1 MFRGF
6 ARAARS
12 VLKANFATQASAQRS
27 TKVVF
32 GAVAVTA
39 FAGAVLT
46 RTAFTSAAAPDKTA
60 ALTLREDETK
70 CLKNLL
76 ENDHAEALA
85 RIFILKK
92 LYPDNLAMKYWNY
105 DYYKSLSE
113 VDRHAL
119 LAVARSGI
127 ENPDSGMGM
136 YAMQPADYDRFKP
149 YMDPVI
155 RDYHK
160 VPAGQNHVTDWKLE
174 GVKGLPAGGVL
185 DLAKLGLKDVSM
197 RVRVGRNLGAFP
209 LPGAMDK
216 NDRTKMEGVM
226 LEAFKKL
233 IADPK
238 FGGEYC
244 SLTPGHSNQITP
256 ARYDQLVKSHIMF
269 KDMAADKYLSTAG
282 IASDWPYGRGCYIS
296 KDKGFI
302 VWVGEEDHLRI
313 MCMHTGEKL
322 NDVFDRLHGALQTME
337 SLPAC
342 KFAHSKEYGYVTSCP
357 TNLGTGMRASV
368 HVAIPK
374 LTKNGKDVSEAKKVC
389 KELGLSVRGVGGE
402 HTEAGEGGIVDISP
416 SARFCIKE
424 AEIITALYQGIEKL
438 IKREQAL

>member
-6 ARAARS
+6 ARAARTG
-12 VLKANFATQASAQRS
+12 LNAGFTTQARS
-27 TKVVF
+27 SRAKVVV
-32 GAVAVTA
+32 GAASAVM
-39 FAGAVLT
+39 GALLT
-46 RTAFTSAAAPDKTA
+46 RQAYMSSPATDKTVP
-60 ALTLREDETK
+60 LTLKEDETK
-70 CLKNLL
+70 RLKTLL

-85 RIFILKK
+85 RIYLMKK
-92 LYPDNLAMKYWNY
+92 LYPDNLAIKYWNY
-105 DYYKSLSE
+105 DYYNSLSE
-113 VDRHAL
+113 EDKLAL

-136 YAMQPADYDRFKP
+136 YAMQPSDYDRFKP
-149 YMDPVI
+149 YMDAVI

-160 VPAGQNHVTDWKLE
+160 VPAGENHVTDWKLE
-174 GVKGLPAGGVL
+174 GVKGLPANGIL
-185 DLAKLGLKDVSM
+185 DLKKLGLSDVSM

-209 LPGAMDK
+209 LPGAMNK
-216 NDRTKMEGVM
+216 EDRTKMEGVM

-244 SLTPGHSNQITP
+244 SLTPGHSNEIS
-256 ARYDQLVKSHIMF
+256 ASRYNQLVKSHIMF
-269 KDMAADKYLSTAG
+269 KDMAADKYLATAG
-282 IASDWPYGRGCYIS
+282 IASDWPFGRGCYIS
-296 KDKGFI
+296 GDKGFI

-313 MCMHTGEKL
+313 MCMHNGEKL

-368 HVAIPK
+368 HIAIPK

-438 IKREQAL
+438 IKREQAM

>member
-6 ARAARS
+6 ARAARRGLNAS
-12 VLKANFATQASAQRS
+12 FATQASSQRS
-27 TKVVF
+27 RVLV
-32 GAVAVTA
+32 GAAATA
-39 FAGAVLT
+39 FAGVLVA
-46 RTAFTSAAAPDKTA
+46 RKANTSAAAPEKTA
-60 ALTLREDETK
+60 ALQLKEDETK
-70 CLKNLL
+70 SLKKLL
-76 ENDHAEALA
+76 ESDHAEALA
-85 RIFILKK
+85 RIFLLKR
-92 LYPDNLAMKYWNY
+92 LYPDNLAIKYWNY
-105 DYYKSLSE
+105 DYFNSLSE
-113 VDRHAL
+113 AEKDAL

-136 YAMQPADYDRFKP
+136 YAMQPSDYDRFKP
-149 YMDPVI
+149 YMDAVI
-155 RDYHK
+155 RDYHH
-160 VPAGQNHVTDWKLE
+160 VPAGQKHVTDWKLD
-174 GVKGLPAGGVL
+174 GVKGLPANGVL
-185 DLAKLGLKDVSM
+185 DLSKLGLKDVSM

-209 LPGAMDK
+209 LPGAMNKD
-216 NDRTKMEGVM
+216 DRTKMEGAMV
-226 LEAFKKL
+226 EAFNKL

-244 SLTPGHSNQITP
+244 SLTPGHKHEIST
-256 ARYDQLVKSHIMF
+256 ARYEQLVKSHIMF
-269 KDMAADKYLSTAG
+269 KDMAADRYLSTAG

-296 KDKGFI
+296 GDKGFI

-313 MCMHTGEKL
+313 MAMHRGEKL
-322 NDVFDRLHGALQTME
+322 NEVFDRLHGALQTME

-368 HVAIPK
+368 HIAIPK

-389 KELGLSVRGVGGE
+389 KELNLSVRGIGGE
-402 HTEAGEGGIVDISP
+402 HTDAGEGGIVDISP

>member
-6 ARAARS
+6 ARAARTGM
-12 VLKANFATQASAQRS
+12 KAGFATQANSQRS
-27 TKVVF
+27 KFVLGT
-32 GAVAVTA
+32 VTA
-39 FAGAVLT
+39 VMGALAT
-46 RTAFTSAAAPDKTA
+46 RKAYTSSSTSEKAAPL
-60 ALTLREDETK
+60 ALKADETQT
-70 CLKNLL
+70 LKTLL

-85 RIFILKK
+85 RIFLLKR
-92 LYPDNLAMKYWNY
+92 LYPDNLAIKYWDY
-105 DYYKSLSE
+105 DYFNSLSE
-113 VDRHAL
+113 DDKLAL

-127 ENPDSGMGM
+127 ENPDSGMGA
-136 YAMQPADYDRFKP
+136 YAMQPSDYDRFKQ
-149 YMDPVI
+149 YLDNVI

-160 VPAGQNHVTDWKLE
+160 VPAGQNHVTDWTLE
-174 GVKGLPAGGVL
+174 GVKGLPEGGVL
-185 DLAKLGLKDVSM
+185 DLATLGLKDVSM

-216 NDRTKMEGVM
+216 EDRTKMEDVM
-226 LEAFKKL
+226 LGAFNKL
-233 IADPK
+233 IADPNY
-238 FGGEYC
+238 GGEYC
-244 SLTPGHSNQITP
+244 SLTPGHPNAISTS
-256 ARYDQLVKSHIMF
+256 RYNQLVKSHIMF

-296 KDKGFI
+296 ADKGFI

-342 KFAHSKEYGYVTSCP
+342 KFAHSQEYGYVTSCP

-368 HVAIPK
+368 HIAIPK
-374 LTKNGKDVSEAKKVC
+374 LTQNGKDVSEAKKVC